1 MRSITN
7 FYISLAMLFVFLI
20 AITVIAIVIIVII
33 VKDNQ
38 KSRYGSKKG
47 RRQKERTPVS
57 NRQAEYQKRKG
68 TRGEYQTALE
78 INKLLPDA
86 KILMNTYIPNKNGYT
101 EIDIIVIAIQ
111 AIYVIE
117 NKNYSGW
124 IFGSEQDQYWT
135 VTFPHVKHQFYNPV
149 KQNNTHI
156 FYLKNLLNKNGYR
169 CDNINSIICFNEEAS
184 LKKIISNTPVIKTK
198 DIKYY
203 INLNHRS
210 YSREEVES
218 IYKFLLPYSQQSTKI
233 KNEHINRI
241 RESY

>member
-1 MRSITN
+1 MYFEVTI
-7 FYISLAMLFVFLI
+7 I
-20 AITVIAIVIIVII
+20 IIVLI
-33 VKDNQ
+33 VKSYQ
-38 KSRYGSKKG
+38 KSGHYQKREQA
-47 RRQKERTPVS
+47 RRAQRRD
-57 NRQAEYQKRKG
+57 RQAEYRKRKG
-68 TRGEYQTALE
+68 IRGEYQTALKM
-78 INKLLPDA
+78 NKLLPDA
-86 KILMNTYIPNKNGYT
+86 KILMNTYIPSKNGYT

-169 CDNINSIICFNEEAS
+169 CNNINSIICFNEEAS

-218 IYKFLLPYSQQSTKI
+218 IYKFLLPYSQQNNKI

-241 RESY
+241 RERYQ